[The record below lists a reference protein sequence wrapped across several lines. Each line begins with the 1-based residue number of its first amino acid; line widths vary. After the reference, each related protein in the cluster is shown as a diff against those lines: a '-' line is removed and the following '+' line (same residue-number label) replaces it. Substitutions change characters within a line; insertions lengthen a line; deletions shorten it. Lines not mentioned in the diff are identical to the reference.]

1 MSSRSER
8 RSSRADAFTSALRDG
23 INARG
28 VTLAWLQEQ
37 LRMRGNTVSMA
48 TLSYWRSG
56 ARRPEGAQS
65 MAALGDIEEL
75 LALADGALTGLLGA
89 TKRTGPLGPVQFPID
104 EADLERMV
112 KEAFA
117 ALGTPYPD
125 TSREVTTHSVTD
137 VDADGN
143 LSHCITR
150 SVVQSTT
157 GTVTAIPFLEMSPGV
172 RTPAPL
178 LSAVTGG
185 RISARYSHPSGEV
198 HGALFELEAPL
209 TAPGT
214 AVIEWSID
222 YPADYPPT
230 QETGHAV
237 ARQCRELMV
246 WTRFHPDAIPD
257 WVEEKIETPTGIRL
271 APLSLAGRT
280 SVHQVRRAFG
290 PGTIELRW
298 GYGKRED
305 QPG

>member
-1 MSSRSER
+1 MSSRNELR
-8 RSSRADAFTSALRDG
+8 RARADAFASALRDG
-23 INARG
+23 INARE
-28 VTLAWLQEQ
+28 VTLAWLQEN
-37 LRMRGNTVSMA
+37 LRLRGNTVSMA

-65 MAALGDIEEL
+65 MAALGDIESL
-75 LALADGALTGLLGA
+75 LGLTAGALTGLLGS
-89 TKRTGPLGPVQFPID
+89 TKRTGPLGPNQFPID
-104 EADLERMV
+104 EAALEQMV
-112 KEAFA
+112 KDAFA

-143 LSHCITR
+143 VSHCITR
-150 SVVQSTT
+150 SVVQSTV
-157 GTVTAIPFLEMSPGV
+157 GTVTAIPFLELSPGV
-172 RTPAPL
+172 STPAPV
-178 LSAVTGG
+178 LSAVSGG

-214 AVIEWSID
+214 AVIEWSVGF
-222 YPADYPPT
+222 PPGYPPT

-246 WTRFHPDAIPD
+246 WTRFHPDALPD

-290 PGTIELRW
+290 PGAIELRW
-298 GYGKRED
+298 GYGERAD

>member
-1 MSSRSER
+1 MGSKSESRKAR
-8 RSSRADAFTSALRDG
+8 TDAFATALRDG

-28 VTLAWLQEQ
+28 ITLAWLQEQ
-37 LRMRGNTVSMA
+37 LRLRGNAVSMA

-65 MAALGDIEEL
+65 MAALGDIESL
-75 LALADGALTGLLGA
+75 LDLDDGSLTGLLGG
-89 TKRTGPLGPVQFPID
+89 TKRTGPLGPNRFPID
-104 EADLERMV
+104 EAGLEQMV
-112 KEAFA
+112 RDAYA

-125 TSREVTTHSVTD
+125 PTREVTTHSVTD
-137 VDADGN
+137 VDVDGN
-143 LSHCITR
+143 MSRCITR
-150 SVVQSTT
+150 SIVQSTA

-172 RTPAPL
+172 GTPAPL
-178 LSAVTGG
+178 LSAVSGG
-185 RISARYSHPSGEV
+185 SISGRYSHPSGEV
-198 HGALFELEAPL
+198 HGVLFELEAPL

-222 YPADYPPT
+222 YPPGYPPT
-230 QETGHAV
+230 RETGHAV
-237 ARQCRELMV
+237 TRQCRELMV
-246 WTRFHPDAIPD
+246 WTRFHPDALPD

-280 SVHQVRRAFG
+280 SIHQVRRAFG

-298 GYGKRED
+298 GFGDRED

>member
-1 MSSRSER
+1 MDAADRAGRSPT
-8 RSSRADAFTSALRDG
+8 DAVATVLRDG

-28 VTLAWLQEQ
+28 VTLAWLHDQ
-37 LRMRGNTVSMA
+37 LRLRGNAVSMA

-56 ARRPEGAQS
+56 SRRPEGVQS
-65 MAALGDIEEL
+65 IAALEDIEEL
-75 LALADGALTGLLGA
+75 LDLADGALTGRLGD
-89 TKRTGPLGPVQFPID
+89 TKRTGPVGRAQFPLD
-104 EADLERMV
+104 ERDLEQMV
-112 KEAFA
+112 KDAFA

-143 LSHCITR
+143 VSYCLTR
-150 SVVQSTT
+150 SIVQSTV
-157 GTVTAIPFLEMSPGV
+157 GTVTAIPFLELSPGV
-172 RTPAPL
+172 STPAPV
-178 LSAVTGG
+178 LSAVSGG

-209 TAPGT
+209 TAPST
-214 AVIEWSID
+214 AVIEWSIGFPPG
-222 YPADYPPT
+222 YPAT
-230 QETGHAV
+230 RETGHAV

-246 WTRFHPDAIPD
+246 WTRFHPDALPD
-257 WVEEKIETPTGIRL
+257 WVEEKIETPTGTRL

-290 PGTIELRW
+290 PGAIELRW
-298 GYGKRED
+298 GYGDRED